1 MTIHHASMLQYVT
14 YKGVEMTA
22 IINALNDK
30 MSQDKINQTQLATKL
45 GIKQCLL
52 SQIINNRRR
61 PSLVVTKAIYREYPD
76 LAEILLR

>member
-1 MTIHHASMLQYVT
+1 
-14 YKGVEMTA
+14 MTA